1 MEAVKLPGIVIA
13 GLLAFGFAAQQG
25 QGGGQGAGRRG
36 PGGQGG
42 QNGQQR
48 GGPPGVFI
56 STTPEYDISAIE
68 CAPTPTSVTLSVMST
83 KDREVSLSI
92 GGRFGS
98 EQKTLKA
105 FEPQSFDVKQ
115 LKPGTTYGYTLTYDG
130 GEKRGEFKTPKTTS
144 ADFKFV
150 IQADSHLDENSSADV
165 YARTLNQMVADKPDF
180 LVDLGDTFMTDKHK
194 DFHDAIK
201 QYRAQRYFF
210 GIFGSTAPVY
220 LALGN
225 HDGEAGDERNKPGMT
240 AWSMAQR
247 KLHYPPPT
255 TGSFYTGITETGDYF
270 DIKWGDAQCFILDPF
285 NFTKNKPGRDANN
298 WNWTL
303 GSAQYRWLKKS
314 LETSKAKYKFVFI
327 HHLVGGQGKD
337 ARGGAEASHFFEWGG
352 KNWDGTDGFASN
364 RPDWEAPLHEL
375 FKKHGVQVV
384 FRGHDHLYV
393 RQERDG
399 IFYQLVPQPS
409 QKRGDNTRSAEEYG
423 YKTGTILGA
432 SGYLRVSVSAGEAKV
447 EYVYT
452 QGGAPQIKDSYTV
465 QPLR

>member
-1 MEAVKLPGIVIA
+1 
-13 GLLAFGFAAQQG
+13 
-25 QGGGQGAGRRG
+25 
-36 PGGQGG
+36 
-42 QNGQQR
+42 
-48 GGPPGVFI
+48 
-56 STTPEYDISAIE
+56 
-68 CAPTPTSVTLSVMST
+68 
-83 KDREVSLSI
+83 
-92 GGRFGS
+92 
-98 EQKTLKA
+98 
-105 FEPQSFDVKQ
+105 
-115 LKPGTTYGYTLTYDG
+115 
-130 GEKRGEFKTPKTTS
+130 
-144 ADFKFV
+144 
-150 IQADSHLDENSSADV
+150 
-165 YARTLNQMVADKPDF
+165 MVADKPDF

-225 HDGEAGDERNKPGMT
+225 HDGEAADERNKPGMA

-255 TGSFYTGITETGDYF
+255 TGNFYTGNTETGDYF
-270 DIKWGDAQCFILDPF
+270 EVKWGDAQCFILDPF
-285 NFTKNKPGRDANN
+285 NFTKSKPGRDANN

-303 GSAQYRWLKKS
+303 GNAQYQWLKKA
-314 LETSKAKYKFVFI
+314 LATSKAKYKFVFV

-352 KNWDGTDGFASN
+352 KNWDGTDGFLTN

-409 QKRGDNTRSAEEYG
+409 QRRGDNTRSAEEYG
-423 YKTGTILGA
+423 YKSGTILGA
-432 SGYLRVSVSAGEAKV
+432 SGYMRVSISSGESKV

-452 QGGAPQIKDSYTV
+452 QGGQPQIRDSYAIKPTK
-465 QPLR
+465 